1 MTKRSK
7 LRILTQQIAYDIRQ
21 GIIYQWKKYA
31 MLLIV
36 YIVCIV
42 SFIIRCKTN
51 RHIESYTCGDMVMWM
66 LKGMKKIET
75 GRHMNIDISSVYI
88 FPNVIIA
95 FIVGNYIIK
104 DLYGY
109 GKSVLLKAGSRINW
123 WISKCIW
130 CLVSALVCYGM
141 MYIVIAVAG
150 ICSGS
155 FSISPTQDV
164 CCYMLNMDRQYIENV
179 DIERLMLSVMGT
191 SLVMTMT
198 LNMIQITIGLILS
211 PTIGYMAVMIF
222 LVVAAFSDSP
232 VIITLYC
239 MAVRSG
245 LYMPSGYKIAP
256 ALVIMFIMIMVCAIA
271 GAVYSSHM
279 DIISKK
285 AEWQNP
291 D

>member
-1 MTKRSK
+1 
-7 LRILTQQIAYDIRQ
+7 
-21 GIIYQWKKYA
+21 
-31 MLLIV
+31 
-36 YIVCIV
+36 
-42 SFIIRCKTN
+42 
-51 RHIESYTCGDMVMWM
+51 MVMWM

-75 GRHMNIDISSVYI
+75 GRHMNIDIPSVYI

-150 ICSGS
+150 ICTGS

-179 DIERLMLSVMGT
+179 DIVRLMLSVMGT

-211 PTIGYMAVMIF
+211 PTIGYMAVMVF

>member
-7 LRILTQQIAYDIRQ
+7 LRILRQQIAYDIRQ

-51 RHIESYTCGDMVMWM
+51 RHIESYTCGDLVMWM

-75 GRHMNIDISSVYI
+75 GRHMNIDIPSVYI

-141 MYIVIAVAG
+141 MHIVIAVAG
-150 ICSGS
+150 ICTGS
-155 FSISPTQDV
+155 FSVSPTQDV
-164 CCYMLNMDRQYIENV
+164 CCYIV
-179 DIERLMLSVMGT
+179 RLMLSVMGT

-211 PTIGYMAVMIF
+211 PTIGYMAVMVF

>member
-1 MTKRSK
+1 
-7 LRILTQQIAYDIRQ
+7 
-21 GIIYQWKKYA
+21 
-31 MLLIV
+31 
-36 YIVCIV
+36 
-42 SFIIRCKTN
+42 
-51 RHIESYTCGDMVMWM
+51 
-66 LKGMKKIET
+66 
-75 GRHMNIDISSVYI
+75 
-88 FPNVIIA
+88 
-95 FIVGNYIIK
+95 
-104 DLYGY
+104 
-109 GKSVLLKAGSRINW
+109 
-123 WISKCIW
+123 
-130 CLVSALVCYGM
+130 
-141 MYIVIAVAG
+141 
-150 ICSGS
+150 
-155 FSISPTQDV
+155 
-164 CCYMLNMDRQYIENV
+164 
-179 DIERLMLSVMGT
+179 MLSVMGT

-211 PTIGYMAVMIF
+211 PTIGYMAVMVF

-232 VIITLYC
+232 VIVTLYC